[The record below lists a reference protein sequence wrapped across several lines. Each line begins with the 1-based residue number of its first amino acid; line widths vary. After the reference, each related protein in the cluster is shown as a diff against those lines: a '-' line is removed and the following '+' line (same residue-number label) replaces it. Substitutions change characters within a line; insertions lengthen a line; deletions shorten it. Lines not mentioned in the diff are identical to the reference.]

1 MKFSLVF
8 AIVGITLTTAKVLD
22 LDLDLRKIYEYV
34 EDEME
39 TQLRSSK
46 GFKFTGHTWKAKN
59 E

>member
-39 TQLRSSK
+39 TQLRSSE